1 MGITMQRGG
10 DFQFRSD
17 QSERL
22 RGRSIDKTASSSS
35 FFLSFFLR
43 LCSVKSNP
51 KFFHGRKAMASQ
63 LYVLGEERYGR
74 ETGKGNLVLC
84 YAMHCRGIVK
94 RGCGDYLHIL
104 KPQYR
109 YTMMRGRLHPS
120 VPGGLP

>member
-1 MGITMQRGG
+1 MGITMQRVG

-22 RGRSIDKTASSSS
+22 RGRSIDRASSS
-35 FFLSFFLR
+35 SFFLR

-51 KFFHGRKAMASQ
+51 KFFHRRKGMASQ

-74 ETGKGNLVLC
+74 ETGKGNLALC
-84 YAMHCRGIVK
+84 FAMYCNGIVK

-104 KPQYR
+104 KSQYR

>member
-1 MGITMQRGG
+1 MGITMQRVG
-10 DFQFRSD
+10 DFQFSSD

-22 RGRSIDKTASSSS
+22 RGRSIDRASSSS
-35 FFLSFFLR
+35 SFFLR

-51 KFFHGRKAMASQ
+51 KFFHGRKVMASQ

-84 YAMHCRGIVK
+84 YAMHCKGIVK
-94 RGCGDYLHIL
+94 RGCGDNLHIL
-104 KPQYR
+104 KSQYR